1 MQVSQ
6 RVFRNASPVAADF
19 VEMAALKPGLVLAF
33 GSVDALRGGSVALA
47 QAFGGAH
54 RVGCST
60 AGEISQAGVADG
72 TLVVTALQFK
82 TTAVEQVSTV
92 LQGMGD
98 SHAAGQRLAAGLTP
112 TGLRA
117 ILLFGQGVAINGS
130 ALLAGLASVLQAPV
144 PTMGGLAGDGG
155 AFQQTWV
162 LDDAGISNDRVVCVG
177 LYGAQLEVSH
187 GSNGGWS
194 PFGPARKVT
203 LCENNVLLELDG
215 ESALGVYKK
224 YLGEHAKGLP
234 ASGLLF
240 PFSMLGADHQEL
252 GLIRTILGV
261 DEATGSLTLAG
272 EIDPDGYLR
281 LMHASTDSL
290 IEGAK
295 VAAGAANASR
305 HSNSNSNSLALLVS
319 CVGRK
324 LVMGRRVDEEVE
336 AVRGILGP
344 ASVLAGFYSNGEIS
358 PLSGGV
364 ECKLHN
370 QTMTITCL
378 SETP

>member
-1 MQVSQ
+1 MQVLQ
-6 RVFRNASPVAADF
+6 RVFHNANPVAADF

-33 GSVDALRGGSVALA
+33 GSVDALRGGSVALE

-72 TLVVTALQFK
+72 TLVVTALQFE

-98 SHAAGQRLAAGLTP
+98 SYAAGQRLAAGLTP
-112 TGLRA
+112 SGLRA

-144 PTMGGLAGDGG
+144 PIMGGLAGDGG

-177 LYGAQLEVSH
+177 LYGAQLGFSH
-187 GSNGGWS
+187 GSYGGWS

-203 LCENNVLLELDG
+203 RCENNVLYELDG

-272 EIDPDGYLR
+272 EIEPDGYLR

-290 IEGAK
+290 VEGAK
-295 VAAGAANASR
+295 VAAGAANAFG
-305 HSNSNSNSLALLVS
+305 HSNSNSLALLVS

-324 LVMGRRVDEEVE
+324 LVMGGRVEEEVE
-336 AVRGILGP
+336 AVRGIFGP
-344 ASVLAGFYSNGEIS
+344 ASTLAGFYSNGEIS

-370 QTMTITCL
+370 QTMTITYL